1 MHLCHVPLAQYPI
14 LQAQVIDMLV
24 GPVVFESL
32 HPGYKAWLSLKPLT
46 GESAR
51 SLNERVALG
60 ELLVEWVL
68 GLMSSDFSVGALRR
82 MTRFQEL

>member
-1 MHLCHVPLAQYPI
+1 VLA
-14 LQAQVIDMLV
+14 
-24 GPVVFESL
+24 GPVVPESL
-32 HPGYKAWLSLKPLT
+32 HLGYKAQLSLKPLT

-68 GLMSSDFSVGALRR
+68 GSTSSDFSVGALRHITHCR
-82 MTRFQEL
+82 EL